1 MNGIL
6 KLVNTFRMS
15 GAAAGE
21 GRDDSRKEQ
30 VGREKANERESIVV
44 CKNFSSVISY
54 EMHHR
59 RARSLLKRKK
69 GK

>member
-15 GAAAGE
+15 GPGAGG

-30 VGREKANERESIVV
+30 VGREKAKERE
-44 CKNFSSVISY
+44 
-54 EMHHR
+54 
-59 RARSLLKRKK
+59 RALSCAKTFRP
-69 GK
+69 